1 MTVGSPAL
9 VDWNVTSKEALC
21 PAAKVNGTAMPVTWN
36 PEPAPRIALMVTEEA
51 VLLVIVS
58 GIDLVLPTG
67 TEPKLR
73 LPLPSPTVPAPVEP
87 PVSAWHPVSSNRPP
101 VITREMTKR

>member
-1 MTVGSPAL
+1 
-9 VDWNVTSKEALC
+9 
-21 PAAKVNGTAMPVTWN
+21 MPVTWN

-58 GIDLVLPTG
+58 GIDLLLPIG

-73 LPLPSPTVPAPVEP
+73 LPLASPTVPVEVEP
-87 PVSAWHPVSSNRPP
+87 PVSAWHPVSSNRRPA
-101 VITREMTKR
+101 TASEATKPRSDR